1 MIGKMN
7 PRGALAGKPVSV
19 MLGDNDFRRLLDH
32 LNRPWAGYR
41 KVRKGVIK
49 RLRRHMQE
57 LGCSTVEQYLV
68 QLARQPAAKAAHER
82 CLRVTIS
89 RFFRDRHLWQILRE
103 RSLPDLVERFPP
115 PVRIWSAGCA
125 NGEEPYSLAMLWN
138 ELRYPQTL
146 ALLATD
152 AGKACLERART
163 GAYSRSSL
171 KEVPDEMRK
180 RYFDSG
186 KGGRRFLIRTHR
198 LTPIR
203 WRQHDLL
210 DPLPDGGPF
219 HMILLRNNLLTYY
232 QGPDLQAAFTR
243 IVAALSPG
251 GWLVTGAHERLPVS
265 GFGLIMD
272 KDCPWVYRLDTI
284 EPRIDSDAI

>member
-1 MIGKMN
+1 MN
-7 PRGALAGKPVSV
+7 HLSNKDDKPVSV
-19 MLGDNDFRRLLDH
+19 ILGDTQFRSLLER
-32 LNRPWAGYR
+32 LNRSWVGYR

-57 LGCSTVEQYLV
+57 LGCSTVDQYIA
-68 QLARQPAAKAAHER
+68 QLARQPGAKGAHEQ

-89 RFFRDRHLWQILRE
+89 RFFRDRHLWQALQTH
-103 RSLPDLVERFPP
+103 SLPDLVERFLPP
-115 PVRIWSAGCA
+115 IRIWSAGCG

-138 ELRYPQTL
+138 ELKCPRAL
-146 ALLATD
+146 ELLATD

-163 GAYSRSSL
+163 GAYNRSSL

-180 RYFDSG
+180 KYFESR
-186 KGGRRFLIRTHR
+186 KGGRQFIIRAHR

-210 DPLPDGGPF
+210 DPLSEEGPF

-232 QGPDLQAAFTR
+232 QGPDLQAAFAR
-243 IVAALSPG
+243 IVAALAPG

-265 GFGLIMD
+265 DVKLIRD
-272 KDCPWVYRLDTI
+272 EGCPWAYRLENNHRT
-284 EPRIDSDAI
+284 